1 MEGFLMNEIILYTT
15 HCPKCNVLEAKLKE
29 KNISYSVCEDVKVM
43 RKKGF
48 LSAPVLSIKN
58 DHSQYL
64 DFMGAI
70 QWLRDYDDSKGD
82 CLGCKL
88 E

>member
-1 MEGFLMNEIILYTT
+1 MNNITLYTT

-29 KNISYSVCEDVKVM
+29 KNISYSICEDVEVM

-48 LSAPVLSIKN
+48 LSAPVLGIED
-58 DHSQYL
+58 DHSRYL

-70 QWLRDYDDSKGD
+70 QWLKDYDDSEGD
-82 CLGCKL
+82 CAGCRL